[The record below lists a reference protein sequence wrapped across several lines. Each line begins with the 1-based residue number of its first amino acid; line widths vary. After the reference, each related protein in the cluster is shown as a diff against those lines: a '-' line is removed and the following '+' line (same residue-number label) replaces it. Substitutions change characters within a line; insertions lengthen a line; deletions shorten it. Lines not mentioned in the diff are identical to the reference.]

1 MDLVWIP
8 ELGTLVAGP
17 QSRHT
22 SRPAGAPLLA
32 VGARFRPGVAPQL
45 LRLPASELVDRH
57 VPLDAIR
64 PTLAARLDAR
74 LAGAG
79 DPLAVLQQE
88 LMRSLAHLGEPDP
101 VVRAATTLLAR
112 GSAAGVAEVADR
124 VYVSE
129 RQLQRRFAERV
140 GYGPK
145 TFQRI
150 ARFQRAVG
158 QLGLDGAGLASAAA
172 SAGYA
177 DQAHLTRE
185 SRRLAGLSPREL
197 VSWMT

>member
-8 ELGTLVAGP
+8 DLGTLVAGP

-22 SRPAGAPLLA
+22 SRPVGAPLLA

-45 LRLPASELVDRH
+45 LRVPASELVDLH
-57 VPLDAIR
+57 VPLDAVR
-64 PTLAARLDAR
+64 PGLAARLDAR
-74 LAGAG
+74 LAAAE
-79 DPLAVLQQE
+79 DPLVALEQE
-88 LMRSLAHLGEPDP
+88 LMRSLGDLGEPDP
-101 VVRAATTLLAR
+101 VVRAATQLLA
-112 GSAAGVAEVADR
+112 GGPAGVAEVADR

-150 ARFQRAVG
+150 ARFQRAVA
-158 QLGLDGAGLASAAA
+158 QLGRDRDGLAGAAA
-172 SAGYA
+172 LAGYA
-177 DQAHLTRE
+177 DQAHLSRE

-197 VSWMT
+197 VSWMR

>member
-17 QSRHT
+17 QSRYT
-22 SRPAGAPLLA
+22 SRPVGAPLLA
-32 VGARFRPGVAPQL
+32 VGARFHPGVAPQL
-45 LRLPASELVDRH
+45 LRLRASEVVDQH
-57 VPLDAIR
+57 VPLDAVL
-64 PTLAARLDAR
+64 PGLAARLDTR
-74 LAGAG
+74 LAEAG

-88 LMRSLAHLGEPDP
+88 LMRSLADLGEPDP
-101 VVRAATTLLAR
+101 VVRAATTLLV
-112 GSAAGVAEVADR
+112 GGAAGVAEVADR

-150 ARFQRAVG
+150 ARFQRALR
-158 QLGLDGAGLASAAA
+158 QLVREDARLAGAAA
-172 SAGYA
+172 WAGYA

-185 SRRLAGLSPREL
+185 TRRLAGLSPLEL
-197 VSWMT
+197 VSWMR

>member
-22 SRPAGAPLLA
+22 SRPVGAPLLA

-57 VPLDAIR
+57 VPLDAVR
-64 PTLAARLDAR
+64 PALVARLDAR
-74 LAGAG
+74 LEGAG

-88 LMRSLAHLGEPDP
+88 LMRSVADLGEPDP
-101 VVRAATTLLAR
+101 VVRAATTLLAG
-112 GSAAGVAEVADR
+112 GSAGVAEVADR

-158 QLGLDGAGLASAAA
+158 QLGLDGARLASAAA